1 MKFNS
6 NNLINLKFKKEEKIL
21 NFNDFQKQN
30 LNFDVV
36 KLQEAYKQ
44 IIKIK
49 KFDTAGG
56 VAHFGAICLT
66 RIPGDPH
73 SIKDD
78 KVRGLYWTK
87 PNESGNEVSR
97 DIAIDEGAYT
107 ELVPEFKNTYFKEVI
122 DVISSKYKLGRVRIL
137 LKKPRSTLS
146 WHRDPEPRLHI
157 PIITNPGC
165 LMVIENVAKHMPA
178 DGSVWITN
186 NTKYHNA
193 FNGGEENRVHLV
205 ACVLDYKFN

>member
-1 MKFNS
+1 MDINTKNIVDLD
-6 NNLINLKFKKEEKIL
+6 LIKDEKIL
-21 NFNDFQKQN
+21 NFSDFQKQN
-30 LNFDVV
+30 IKFDVL

-44 IIKIK
+44 IIQTK
-49 KFDTAGG
+49 KFDDGG
-56 VAHFGAICLT
+56 GISHFGAICLT
-66 RIPGDPH
+66 RKPGDPD
-73 SIKDD
+73 SVKGN
-78 KVRGLYWTK
+78 KARGLYWTK
-87 PNESGNEVSR
+87 PDKSGKEVSR
-97 DIAIDEGAYT
+97 DVNIYEAEYS
-107 ELVPEFKNTYFKEVI
+107 EFIPDYENTYFKEVF
-122 DVISSKYKLGRVRIL
+122 DVLSSKYKLGRIRIL
-137 LKKPRSTLS
+137 LKEPRSTLS

-165 LMVIENVAKHMPA
+165 LMVINNVAKHMPA